1 MVSRFFK
8 RVFILPN
15 LMRDAALEFKNDN
28 FKEAIE
34 IYLKVINVFP
44 KHYYAHLWA
53 GTAYS
58 AINQNKEAILCYK
71 SALEINNKGFD
82 AYLNYAQVE
91 MKENRY
97 QSSLDLLNKA
107 IKFSPFKAES
117 HSSLY
122 NKKGLLE
129 YYLYNYAD
137 ALDSFNK
144 SLELVPENE
153 DAINGKTIAAE
164 GLLATNKIENL

>member
-28 FKEAIE
+28 FQKAID
-34 IYLKVINVFP
+34 IYQKVIHVFP
-44 KHYYAHLWA
+44 KNYYAHLWA

-58 AINQNKEAILCYK
+58 AINQNKEAIYCYK
-71 SALEINNKGFD
+71 NALEINRKGFD
-82 AYLNYAQVE
+82 AYLNYARLE
-91 MKENRY
+91 MKENRF
-97 QSSLDLLNKA
+97 QSSLNLINKA
-107 IKFSPFKAES
+107 IQFSPFKAES
-117 HSSLY
+117 HSNLY
-122 NKKGLLE
+122 NQKGLLE
-129 YYLYNYAD
+129 YYLFNYAD

-153 DAINGKTIAAE
+153 DAVNGKTIAAE
-164 GLLATNKIENL
+164 GLLATNNIEN